1 MKAKEIRDLSS
12 AELEK
17 KLRDT
22 RLELLNLR
30 LRRQTGQL
38 EKPHTLHVLRKD
50 IARMET
56 ILTEKKHGAAVA
68 AAQ

>member
-1 MKAKEIRDLSS
+1 MKPKEIRDLS
-12 AELEK
+12 ATELEK

-22 RLELLNLR
+22 RLELLNLH
-30 LRRQTGQL
+30 LRRQSGQL

-56 ILTEKKHGAAVA
+56 ILTEKKPGAAA
-68 AAQ
+68 AAAN